1 MCSCRVRNIISAAAW
16 ESALQKYHIS
26 FADYTLP
33 IFLSIAFD
41 TYSWVL
47 AIAEQAWTLASMPTD
62 KVIPVKTE
70 LQKRR
75 PDLSCA

>member
-33 IFLSIAFD
+33 IFLPIAFD
-41 TYSWVL
+41 TCSWVL
-47 AIAEQAWTLASMPTD
+47 AIAEQAWTLASMPAQGSSEFKLKRITRY
-62 KVIPVKTE
+62 VK
-70 LQKRR
+70 
-75 PDLSCA
+75 S